1 MAKPTKGRN
10 RKRRATEG
18 PRAASEAR
26 APRLTQALGRIVYA
40 VILELPADV
49 SESVLRKL
57 RELNPRAVEGRPVVY
72 IGETG
77 LSADKRVYNHCVGR
91 QSSRWVQRYAR
102 RLVRLD
108 AGPADFG
115 HPLPSQVLE
124 HIADL
129 AARSVEESKIRE
141 KAVAE
146 ILRKEG
152 WWVVCA

>member
-1 MAKPTKGRN
+1 MSKPTKG
-10 RKRRATEG
+10 KKWQQRATKA

-26 APRLTQALGRIVYA
+26 TPRVPLALGRIVYA
-40 VILELPADV
+40 VILQLPADI
-49 SESVLRKL
+49 SKAVLRRL
-57 RELNPRAVEGRPVVY
+57 RDLNPDAVEGRPVVY

-77 LSADKRVYNHCVGR
+77 LSADKRVFNHCVGR
-91 QSSRWVQRYAR
+91 QASRWVYRYAH

-108 AGPADFG
+108 EGPADFG
-115 HPLPSQVLE
+115 HPLPSPVLE

-129 AARSVEESKIRE
+129 SARSVEDSKIRE

-146 ILRKEG
+146 LLRKQG